1 MDISGR
7 GKVDLTID
15 EDRIGWITISNLDGN
30 TIDIEVL
37 QDLLSALTDVMGDET
52 IRVVALTGK
61 GRRAFSVG
69 YNGSCVRIN
78 DRGFLKNIYSLGFS
92 ISRALQ
98 TLNLP
103 VISVVD
109 GLALGMGLEFALS
122 TDMIIASDHS
132 RFGMPDLKFGLPS
145 FTGIIPE
152 IMDRFPS
159 QAYNRIISGEIMNA
173 VEAKSMGF
181 VSSVMP
187 DNSFSK
193 ESRKFLKEINPELF
207 TFYKSMRSMSGRS
220 STVDRLFFDVYDTS
234 KIKLKELYTF
244 RNSL

>member
-1 MDISGR
+1 MDVSGR

-15 EDRIGWITISNLDGN
+15 EDKIGWITISNSDGN

-37 QDLLSALTDVMGDET
+37 QDFLSALTDVMGDET
-52 IRVVALTGK
+52 VRLVALAGK

-92 ISRALQ
+92 TSKALQ

-122 TDMIIASDHS
+122 TDMVIASHHS

-152 IMDRFPS
+152 IMDRLPS
-159 QAYNRIISGEIMNA
+159 QAYSRLISGEIMNA
-173 VEAKSMGF
+173 VEAKSLGI
-181 VSSVMP
+181 VSSVLP
-187 DNSFSK
+187 DDSFLK
-193 ESRKFLKEINPELF
+193 DSRKFLKDINPELF
-207 TFYKSMRSMSGRS
+207 TFYKSMRSTSNKS
-220 STVDRLFFDVYDTS
+220 STVDRLFFDLYDTS
-234 KIKLKELYTF
+234 KIKLKELYSF

>member
-7 GKVDLTID
+7 GKVDLRKD
-15 EDRIGWITISNLDGN
+15 ENGIVWITISNSDGN

-37 QDLLSALTDVMGDET
+37 QDLLTALADVMEDEAT
-52 IRVVALTGK
+52 RVVALTGE

-69 YNGSCVRIN
+69 YNGSCVRLN
-78 DRGFLKNIYSLGFS
+78 DRSFLKNIYSLGFS

-122 TDMIIASDHS
+122 TDMVIASDHS

-159 QAYNRIISGEIMNA
+159 QAYNRIISGEIMSA
-173 VEAKSMGF
+173 VEAKAMGI
-181 VSSVMP
+181 VSSVIP
-187 DNSFSK
+187 DRDFSR
-193 ESRKFLKEINPELF
+193 ETARFLKEINPELF
-207 TFYKSMRSMSGRS
+207 SFYKSMRSSSSRS

-234 KIKLKELYTF
+234 KIKIKDLYAF

>member
-7 GKVDLTID
+7 GKVDLRKD
-15 EDRIGWITISNLDGN
+15 EGGIGWITISNFDDN

-37 QDLLSALTDVMGDET
+37 QDLLTAITEIMGDET

-69 YNGSCVRIN
+69 YNGSCVRLN
-78 DRGFLKNIYSLGFS
+78 DRSFLKNIYSLGFS
-92 ISRALQ
+92 ISRAMQ
-98 TLNLP
+98 TLSLP

-122 TDMIIASDHS
+122 TDMVIASDHS

-152 IMDRFPS
+152 VMDRFPS
-159 QAYNRIISGEIMNA
+159 QAYNRIISGEVMSA
-173 VEAKSMGF
+173 QEAKAIGI
-181 VSSVMP
+181 VSSVIP
-187 DNSFSK
+187 DKDFKTGVS
-193 ESRKFLKEINPELF
+193 KFLREINPELF
-207 TFYKSMRSMSGRS
+207 SFYKSTRSTS
-220 STVDRLFFDVYDTS
+220 SRTSSIDRLFFDVYDTS
-234 KIKLKELYTF
+234 KIKIKELYAF
-244 RNSL
+244 RNTL